1 MEKNIQNQ
9 EHNQE
14 LIQPKKGSS
23 RFLSY
28 LNLKDLFEP
37 IFIKRVQILKGA
49 GIMLLAIVASIAVWN
64 KYFKAPTG
72 TQLVDK
78 MVEAAGN
85 MQTWNNLGHGKFT
98 RTQRLYDETGEKLKE
113 KVETIFFEKKN
124 GEIELLTESNRSG
137 QAPVVIGKDKDG
149 FWALENGKFVD
160 PIKTGK
166 DLGVMCASQWC
177 QPNCAMKMSFYR
189 FSMPFKLKDDGV
201 IPENG
206 GKTKVLDQTYQVI
219 NISYRPEVGKD
230 KWVFHI
236 DEKTKLIAKMEYHH
250 KTDKGQA
257 LPEEFFW
264 TDYKQ
269 VGGLNISHKWI
280 RYWSNGKPLEEITFS
295 NFDFQTTLPK
305 QFHERPNEL
314 LSATNPK

>member
-1 MEKNIQNQ
+1 MDQNIQNKKQ
-9 EHNQE
+9 NEE

-28 LNLKDLFEP
+28 LNLKDLFDP
-37 IFIKRVQILKGA
+37 ILVKRVQILKGV
-49 GIMLLAIVASIAVWN
+49 GILLLVGVASVTVWD

-85 MQTWNNLGHGKFT
+85 LDSWNKLEHGKFT
-98 RTQRLYDETGEKLKE
+98 RIQRLYDQTGEKLNE
-113 KVETIFFEKKN
+113 KVETIYFEKKN
-124 GEIELLTESNRSG
+124 GDIELLTESNRPG
-137 QAPVVIGKDKDG
+137 QAPIVIGKDNEG
-149 FWALENGKFVD
+149 FWALENGQFAD
-160 PIKTGK
+160 PIKKGK
-166 DLGVMCASQWC
+166 DLGLMCASQWC
-177 QPNCAMKMSFYR
+177 QPNCGMKMAFYR
-189 FSMPFKLKDDGV
+189 FSMPFKLKDNGV
-201 IPENG
+201 IAENG
-206 GKTKVLDQTYQVI
+206 GKTKVLDETYQVV

-230 KWVFHI
+230 KWVFYI

-250 KTDKGQA
+250 KTDQGQA

-269 VGGLNISHKWI
+269 ESGLNISHKWV

-295 NFDFQTTLPK
+295 DFDFQTTLPK

-314 LSATNPK
+314 ISATTK